1 MALRPTNSDSEP
13 GTAGA
18 PGTSGV
24 SPTADAGARVPEGE
38 PGPVERRAPFSDNP
52 LVGARGQRTQQRIL
66 DAALRVFGEEGYHQC
81 GIDRITKVAGCS
93 RASFYQYFA
102 GKEDVFR
109 HLVGQVGRQ
118 LTASIEVLG
127 PLTADQEGWQALRS
141 WVDRYADIYERFEP
155 VFQVFQAAVESDE
168 AVAGSSVRAGERN
181 VAGIRSR
188 LDTTTLPPRQ
198 LDPVIAL
205 LLECV
210 PRMFVDVASIHQVAP
225 GAYPPDRVRDALA
238 DVMHRSLFGLQADV
252 NVHPPGPPPPA
263 LEFGPVMREA
273 LRHDSAD
280 PELNAAGRR
289 TLQALMEA
297 GRDVFVARGYHRTR
311 INDVVAA
318 AGVSHGA
325 FYRYFE
331 SKDQFA
337 HLLAVQA
344 IRRVSTALT
353 DLPPDAGLDVSA
365 NRAALRKWLRRYNSL
380 QAGEALMIRVWAD
393 AALQDQ
399 RLRHDS
405 AAALDWGR
413 RRMVRFLAPRD
424 FGDVETE
431 ALLMVALLGAFGSRE
446 RSNALVDAAAHIV
459 DQGFFGR

>member
-13 GTAGA
+13 ITPDSGTR
-18 PGTSGV
+18 P
-24 SPTADAGARVPEGE
+24 PEGE

-66 DAALRVFGEEGYHQC
+66 DAALKVFGEDGYHQC

-118 LTASIEVLG
+118 LNASIEVLG
-127 PLTADQEGWQALRS
+127 PLTADVGGWQAIRS
-141 WVDRYADIYERFEP
+141 WIDRYADIYDRFEP

-168 AVAGSSVRAGERN
+168 AVAGSSVRNNERN

-188 LDTTTLPPRQ
+188 LDTATLPPRQ

-205 LLECV
+205 LLECL
-210 PRMFVDVASIHQVAP
+210 PRMFVDVSTIHLVSP
-225 GAYPPDRVRDALA
+225 DAYPDERVRDALA
-238 DVMHRSLFGLQADV
+238 DVVHRTLFGLRADV
-252 NVHPPGPPPPA
+252 NVHPPGPPPPT
-263 LEFGPVMREA
+263 LEFGPIMRKA
-273 LRHDSAD
+273 LRSDTD
-280 PELNAAGRR
+280 EPDLNAAGRR

-344 IRRVSTALT
+344 ILRVSTALT
-353 DLPPDAGLDVSA
+353 EIPDEGVLDITAG
-365 NRAALRKWLRRYNSL
+365 RTALRKWLRRYNTL
-380 QAGEALMIRVWAD
+380 QAPEALMIRVWVD

-399 RLRHDS
+399 SLRTDS
-405 AAALDWGR
+405 AAAFDWGR
-413 RRMVRFLAPRD
+413 RRMTHFLRTRD

-431 ALLMVALLGAFGSRE
+431 ALIMVALLSVFGSLD
-446 RSNALVDAAAHIV
+446 RSPAEVDAAAHIFER
-459 DQGFFGR
+459 GFLGR